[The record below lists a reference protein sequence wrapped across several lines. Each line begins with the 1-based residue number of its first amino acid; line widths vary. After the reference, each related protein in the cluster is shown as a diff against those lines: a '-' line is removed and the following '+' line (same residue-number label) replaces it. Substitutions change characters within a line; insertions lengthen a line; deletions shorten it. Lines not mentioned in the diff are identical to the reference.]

1 MVWVVGVGGIFG
13 GLVSVDCELEGV
25 GSWI

>member
-1 MVWVVGVGGIFG
+1 VWVVGVGGIFG